1 MDTQTYYVFTYH
13 SITTNTNLIRLSQLF
28 YFLQRFDVKSLKI
41 LQKIAI
47 NCYSIFESHFSVL
60 ITKFQY
66 YSLIV

>member
-1 MDTQTYYVFTYH
+1 MDTQTCYVCTYL
-13 SITTNTNLIRLSQLF
+13 SITTNTNLIRLNQIF
-28 YFLQRFDVKSLKI
+28 YLLQRFDVKSLKI

-47 NCYSIFESHFSVL
+47 NCYNIFESHFFVL